1 MLMLDL
7 WLQPETPGVTHFGA
21 YHRPPD
27 GHFFTYACVD
37 RSTLLLKDK
46 VLKNFKEFVE
56 VPCLQFRP
64 QEIQIVRILWKN
76 FKDSNKHS
84 SHQRICLYQC
94 KHSVEFWMSP
104 LLINSRIWF
113 YEKVSKWALYWIPRI
128 NFHSRV
134 NSGFQDYIGNCFT
147 WRAVVPPTGILCW
160 FGFCKFSFDYFD
172 DSVDVDFD
180 LVNHSPCE

>member
-1 MLMLDL
+1 MFTNILHNIVCNLAGQDL
-7 WLQPETPGVTHFGA
+7 SRYFQIFCKCFANISQYCVQSGWSGFEQIFPGLQPRLLTLEVRIDIGYSLQDF
-21 YHRPPD
+21 
-27 GHFFTYACVD
+27 FCFTYACVD

-56 VPCLQFRP
+56 VPCLQFRL

-104 LLINSRIWF
+104 LLNLSTPGSDSTKKF
-113 YEKVSKWALYWIPRI
+113 Q
-128 NFHSRV
+128 NGHCT
-134 NSGFQDYIGNCFT
+134 GF
-147 WRAVVPPTGILCW
+147 P
-160 FGFCKFSFDYFD
+160 
-172 DSVDVDFD
+172 
-180 LVNHSPCE
+180 E

>member
-1 MLMLDL
+1 MFCKYFTILCTIWLVKIWADISKYFVNVLQIFHNIVYNLAGQDL
-7 WLQPETPGVTHFGA
+7 SRYFLVSSQDFSPWRWGYSFQDF
-21 YHRPPD
+21 
-27 GHFFTYACVD
+27 FCFTYACVD

-104 LLINSRIWF
+104 LLNLSTPGSDSTKKF
-113 YEKVSKWALYWIPRI
+113 Q
-128 NFHSRV
+128 NGHCT
-134 NSGFQDYIGNCFT
+134 GF
-147 WRAVVPPTGILCW
+147 P
-160 FGFCKFSFDYFD
+160 
-172 DSVDVDFD
+172 
-180 LVNHSPCE
+180 E

>member
-1 MLMLDL
+1 MDIHYRTSFVLPID
-7 WLQPETPGVTHFGA
+7 
-21 YHRPPD
+21 
-27 GHFFTYACVD
+27 ACVD

-104 LLINSRIWF
+104 LLNLSTPGSDSTKKF
-113 YEKVSKWALYWIPRI
+113 Q
-128 NFHSRV
+128 NGHCT
-134 NSGFQDYIGNCFT
+134 GF
-147 WRAVVPPTGILCW
+147 P
-160 FGFCKFSFDYFD
+160 
-172 DSVDVDFD
+172 
-180 LVNHSPCE
+180 E